1 MVHARTAQRCAA
13 LACAA
18 MTVVVVA
25 GCSPGGTASKPD
37 TTKDSKTAVVTD
49 PSTLGNVTITEWD
62 KNTFAGPNKA
72 MKQINRQFEEKYPN
86 IKIKRVTRAFE
97 DLKTTLKLALS
108 SDSPPDVVQVNQG
121 YGDLVAFTKAGLV
134 SPVDK
139 YAKAYDWTK
148 RYPDALLA
156 QNRVT
161 PDGTW
166 GSGNLYG
173 VSSTAELIGVYYNK
187 SRLAKAGLQPPSSFP
202 EFEQDLAKIKASG
215 VQPIEFGASTKSP
228 AIHLFGVILASIAGG
243 TAVND
248 LVFGKDGATWKDPK
262 VVQSL
267 QTLSDWSKQGYIPK
281 SSNGKTEA
289 QAGADFQKG
298 KSVFY
303 ISGSW
308 WGGTFAES
316 PDVAFAALSPS
327 AGAEPVT
334 MGGLGLM
341 WSITSKSRHADA
353 AAAYI
358 NYLTGPE
365 AADIIAASGDLPA
378 NQGGSFAAPEGS
390 LGADLS
396 GSIERVLKSGALV
409 PYLDY
414 TTPSFYD
421 VITAQLQQ
429 VTAGRTSPEDAASAL
444 QAEAEKFKASR

>member
-1 MVHARTAQRCAA
+1 MVHSRTAQRCAA
-13 LACAA
+13 VVCASVMA
-18 MTVVVVA
+18 VVGA
-25 GCSPGGTASKPD
+25 GCAPGDSSTPEVS
-37 TTKDSKTAVVTD
+37 KDSKKAVVTD
-49 PSTLGNVTITEWD
+49 VSKLGNVTITEWD

-86 IKIKRVTRAFE
+86 VKVKRVTRAFE

-108 SDSPPDVVQVNQG
+108 SGSPPDVVQVNQG

-134 SPVDK
+134 RPVDA
-139 YAKAYDWTK
+139 YATAYDWTK
-148 RYPDALLA
+148 RYPEALLA

-161 PDGTW
+161 TDGTW

-173 VSSTAELIGVYYNK
+173 ISSTAELIGVYYNK
-187 SRLAKAGLQPPSSFP
+187 SKLEKAGLQPPSSFP
-202 EFEQDLAKIKASG
+202 EFAEDLAKIKASG

-228 AIHLFGVILASIAGG
+228 AIHLFGVILASVAGA
-243 TAVND
+243 TVND
-248 LVFGKDGATWKDPK
+248 LVLGREGATWKDPK

-267 QTLSDWSKQGYIPK
+267 QILSDWSKKGYIPK
-281 SSNGKTEA
+281 ESNGKTEA

-298 KSVFY
+298 KSVY
-303 ISGSW
+303 YVSGSW
-308 WGGTFAES
+308 WGGTFKDS

-341 WSITSKSRHADA
+341 WSITSKSRNADA

-358 NYLTGPE
+358 DYLNGPE
-365 AADIIAASGDLPA
+365 AAAIIAESGDLPA
-378 NQGGSFAAPEGS
+378 NQGGSFTPPAGS
-390 LGADLS
+390 LSADLS
-396 GSIERVLKSGALV
+396 SSIERVLKSGTLV

-414 TTPSFYD
+414 ATPSFYD

-429 VTAGRTSPEDAASAL
+429 VTAGRTSPDEAASAL
-444 QAEAEKFKASR
+444 QKEAETFKASR